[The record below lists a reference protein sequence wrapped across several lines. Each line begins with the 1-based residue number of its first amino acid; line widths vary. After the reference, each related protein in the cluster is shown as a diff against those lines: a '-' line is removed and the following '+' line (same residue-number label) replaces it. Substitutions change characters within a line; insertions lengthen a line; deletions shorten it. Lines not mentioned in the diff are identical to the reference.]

1 LLSRTA
7 AMSVIPMRSLLSL
20 FKCVNPRAKACKSS
34 ALHNNLGLDGNVSE
48 QTSYRAG
55 LAGGPGMHNSSA
67 RHTPRC
73 GRMWCEIGNVRDGR
87 PLTYASFL

>member
-1 LLSRTA
+1 
-7 AMSVIPMRSLLSL
+7 MSVIPMRSLLSL

-67 RHTPRC
+67 RHTPDAAGYGARS
-73 GRMWCEIGNVRDGR
+73 ENVRDGR